1 MTEQIRQHLVALPIH
16 PMEVGTMYPPNVP
29 LPLHCTVMHWFKLG
43 PNNSIDQLN
52 SELTRLS
59 GEIRGESSIRLI
71 SSLSSMFGPKN
82 DVPVFVLERNLG
94 LEILHTKLL
103 LFLAA
108 AGCLLTELRWVGAGY
123 RPHVATVGRCRFS
136 MGQSHSANEIVLVER
151 GVGGVKTVLSSR
163 PIGRK
168 T

>member
-1 MTEQIRQHLVALPIH
+1 MTEQIKQHLVALPIH
-16 PMEVGTMYPPNVP
+16 PMGVGTSYSPNTP

-52 SELTRLS
+52 NELTRLA
-59 GEIRGESSIRLI
+59 GEIRGESPLRLI
-71 SSLSSMFGPKN
+71 SSLSSLFGSKN
-82 DVPVFVLERNLG
+82 DVPVFVLERNPD

-123 RPHVATVGRCRFS
+123 RPHVATVGRYSFPA
-136 MGQSHSANEIVLVER
+136 GQSYSANEIVLVEK
-151 GVGGVKTVLSSR
+151 GVGGVKTVLSTR
-163 PIGRK
+163 PIGKK